1 MASKMME
8 LDICGLYLAEPQRK
22 SLAMAWVIARDVVC
36 LSGSCSLAV
45 RIRPLV
51 GKECTGYL
59 ILGIFGISVAETERI
74 AGRMHNQGKY
84 ADQRYVLG
92 A

>member
-22 SLAMAWVIARDVVC
+22 SLAMAGVIARDVIC

-45 RIRPLV
+45 RILIFFPPAC
-51 GKECTGYL
+51 GEGMYWISNTWYL
-59 ILGIFGISVAETERI
+59 
-74 AGRMHNQGKY
+74 
-84 ADQRYVLG
+84 RYF
-92 A
+92 